1 MSKQGRNH
9 SMQIIDHEMQTLDD
23 VVKRLKA
30 SWQRSSA
37 DVAVIHANA
46 RQLRNM
52 MGRVQD
58 ACFDEM
64 ELLFRRADERDDA
77 ENP

>member
-1 MSKQGRNH
+1 MAKSCRNH
-9 SMQIIDHEMQTLDD
+9 SMQIIDHEMQALDE

-30 SWQRSSA
+30 SWQSSSA

-46 RQLRNM
+46 RQLRNLL
-52 MGRVQD
+52 GRVQD

-64 ELLFRRADERDDA
+64 ELLFRRADE
-77 ENP
+77 ESE